1 MRPQYKPLGPR
12 ILVVEDDAAVLELVV
27 TRLEVAGFQTFSA
40 RDGIDALARVAKLRP
55 AGMVLDVN
63 MPRMDGFGVLE
74 RLREK
79 NLIASTPTLV
89 LTARNNQD
97 DVRRAIELGA
107 RDYLAKPFKDEQL
120 ISRVRRLLQ
129 QRARPLPAN
138 PPTPQAADKGIL
150 L

>member
-1 MRPQYKPLGPR
+1 MRSQFKPLGPR
-12 ILVVEDDAAVLELVV
+12 ILVVEDDAAVLELVL
-27 TRLEVAGFQTFSA
+27 TRLDLAGFQTFHA
-40 RDGIDALARVAKLRP
+40 RDGIDALNQVAKLRP

-63 MPRMDGFGVLE
+63 MPRLDGFGVLQRLGE
-74 RLREK
+74 R
-79 NLIASTPTLV
+79 NLISSTPTLV

-120 ISRVRRLLQ
+120 IARVHRLLK
-129 QRARPLPAN
+129 RARPLPGQALK
-138 PPTPQAADKGIL
+138 PPEGDKGIL